1 MSPGGGPIL
10 VVEDHP
16 EMLDAVVTLLQH
28 EGWTAIGTG
37 NGEEAINRLNGGL
50 RPSLVVIDL
59 MLPKV
64 SGWDLLQHLQE
75 TPGLREVPTLVL
87 SGFPRESLR
96 VTADIVLSK
105 PVDYDRLV
113 AAVRHLID
121 RPHRS
126 PGNVG

>member
-16 EMLDAVVTLLQH
+16 ELLDAVVTLLQD
-28 EGWTAIGTG
+28 EGWTAIGAS
-37 NGEEAINRLNGGL
+37 NGEEAIVRLNGGL

-75 TPGLREVPTLVL
+75 TPGLQEIPTLVI
-87 SGFPRESLR
+87 SGFPRDSLR

-113 AAVRHLID
+113 AAVRHLIEG
-121 RPHRS
+121 PHAP
-126 PGNVG
+126 PGNAS